1 MLLFNKSFIFSP
13 DFTKPSNTFSM
24 AFKKVLEGFS
34 ARNTSGATDTDDT
47 DKMDY
52 RAYEFYYL

>member
-1 MLLFNKSFIFSP
+1 
-13 DFTKPSNTFSM
+13 M

-47 DKMDY
+47 DDTDKMDY

>member
-1 MLLFNKSFIFSP
+1 ME
-13 DFTKPSNTFSM
+13 
-24 AFKKVLEGFS
+24 KVLEGFS